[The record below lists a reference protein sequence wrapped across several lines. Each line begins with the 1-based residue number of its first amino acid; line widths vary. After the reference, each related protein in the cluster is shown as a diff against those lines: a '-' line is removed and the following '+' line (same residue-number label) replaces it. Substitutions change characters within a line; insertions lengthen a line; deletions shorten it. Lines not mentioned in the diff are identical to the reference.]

1 MTLLLV
7 VNYATMLY
15 KMDIMTGWKRPS
27 VGVEKV
33 SRAQFATILWRM
45 EDMPE
50 AVYDAN
56 RFPDVPDG
64 EFFTKPVMWLS

>member
-1 MTLLLV
+1 M
-7 VNYATMLY
+7 
-15 KMDIMTGWKRPS
+15 
-27 VGVEKV
+27 

-64 EFFTKPVMWLS
+64 EFFTKPVMWASDKDVTLLQDMRTENLEQAMRLPGSRLQL